1 MPHSASGY
9 GEIRIGRFYV
19 VEMEKA
25 TETTA
30 GKLSVTGQESSPPT
44 TPAALVTFLH
54 GQVSGMQEGKMV
66 PVQFRDKAERNGYYT
81 IDSAS
86 SDLTDYQ
93 SEVVLADWQ
102 IDLTRQ
108 GSDSEIDIQS
118 RLTGAVRQNDFAL
131 TGIRWHAPAINHYAY
146 HTGTSLPSGS
156 VTRTGAGGGIKVY
169 LSVPSGVHPK
179 WGCDVAD
186 FYGGRVRITDTLEVS
201 SENEVE
207 GINRQVSAT
216 GWSLSNDLINVTP
229 TASAGVLNI
238 QYYDGATWQTN
249 NWKIQ
254 RNGSNIALLDT
265 VNIIRNDFEEC
276 ILRLTS
282 TVSGGGR
289 NSLDLKLKRGAR
301 HIEGYY
307 QTSVSTTLKVAP
319 NNTTVSSTG
328 VAGTQVATSGTHRAG
343 CGSARAFTA
352 DNANGGISKASTNVM
367 DFWIGVVINA
377 AAPQTGDAITDLRDQ
392 YIASMPELTYA
403 VRR

>member
-54 GQVSGMQEGKMV
+54 GQVSGMQEGKML
-66 PVQFRDKAERNGYYT
+66 PVQFRDKAERNGYYSV
-81 IDSAS
+81 DSAS

-93 SEVVLADWQ
+93 GEVVLADWQ
-102 IDLTRQ
+102 VDLTRQ
-108 GSDSEIDIQS
+108 GSDSEVDIQS
-118 RLTGAVRQNDFAL
+118 RLTGAVRQNDFSL

-156 VTRTGAGGGIKVY
+156 VTRTSASGSIKVY
-169 LSVPSGVHPK
+169 LSVPAGVHPK

-186 FYGGRVRITDTLEVS
+186 YYGGRVRITDTLEVS
-201 SENEVE
+201 AENEVE
-207 GINRQVSAT
+207 GINRQISAT

-229 TASAGVLNI
+229 SATAGLINV
-238 QYYDGATWQTN
+238 QYYNGTAWVDN
-249 NWKIQ
+249 FWKLQ
-254 RNGSNIALLDT
+254 RNGSNIAALDT

-276 ILRLTS
+276 IIRLTS

-289 NSLDLKLKRGAR
+289 TSVDLKLKRGAR
-301 HIEGYY
+301 VVEGFM
-307 QTSVSTTLKVAP
+307 QTSVATTLKVAP

-328 VAGTQVATSGTHRAG
+328 VPGTQVSTTGTHRAA

-352 DNANGGISKASTNVM
+352 DNANGGISRASTTVF
-367 DFWIGVVINA
+367 DFWIGVVING
-377 AAPQTGDAITDLRDQ
+377 AAPQTGDAVTDLRDQ
-392 YIASMPELTYA
+392 YIGSMPELTYA